1 MRIIARLD
9 VKPPFLIKP
18 IYFEGLKKL
27 GYPEEYIKKY
37 NIEQIDEI
45 MYIDVVSSLYQR
57 PIKFHNVKKSAA
69 HVNIPFTA
77 GGGIKSLEDAEKL
90 ISIGADKIII
100 NTHLFDDFDLLSNLS
115 MSLGSQACVAHI
127 QAKKIEKSYECY
139 TDCGRNRT
147 YQDVFDWARKLE
159 DGGIGEIVLSS
170 VDNDGA
176 MNGFNLELA
185 HKLINHVNVPIIVG
199 SGCGTIV
206 DAVNL
211 ASLNP
216 SGIAIASAFHF
227 NRFTIQELKS
237 ELNKNGIMVNL

>member
-9 VKPPFLIKP
+9 IKPPYLIKP

-27 GYPEEYIKKY
+27 GTPSQYIKKY
-37 NIEQIDEI
+37 NNELIDEI
-45 MYIDVVSSLYQR
+45 MYIDVVSSLYRR
-57 PIKFHNVKKSAA
+57 PIKFHQVENSSI
-69 HVNIPFTA
+69 HVNIPFTV
-77 GGGIKSLEDAEKL
+77 GGGIKSLNDAEKL

-100 NTHLFDDFDLLSNLS
+100 NTHLFKDFNILSSLS
-115 MSLGSQACVAHI
+115 RSLGSQACVAHI
-127 QAKKIEKSYECY
+127 QAKKIENSYECY

-185 HKLINHVNVPIIVG
+185 HKLINHVNVPVIIG
-199 SGCGTIV
+199 SGCGTIK

-211 ASLNP
+211 AMLEP

-227 NRFTIQELKS
+227 NEFTIKELKT
-237 ELNKNGIMVNL
+237 ELEKNEIAVNL